1 MIIGP
6 VTETT
11 KKKKK
16 KTLTVTPIK
25 TNKNTNKIV
34 PISKTHAQ
42 QYNLDGSKKIA
53 PTVSITTNNI
63 SNKGATN
70 LINNTLQQDIK
81 NKTFQVVTGQ
91 NKQKIDLSG
100 KNAQSTTPVTK
111 EGLEIQ
117 RNQLM
122 TEKELQEKRD
132 KLSDEL
138 FNYDREE
145 KVKWWDDDLSFGEN
159 LKNVGYKTFLENK
172 NNKYVEDEK
181 YNELKRRFE
190 LADNELKN
198 KKVQRES
205 ANMNGLDKV
214 GYTITGNVIDSTKG
228 IESTVNKLFGQS
240 TPVQSE
246 SFDEM
251 MAKEARKQTT
261 GIAGAGLDIVGSM
274 SKMLPQMIVSG
285 PINSSTAAMAVGFA
299 NYGGSAYNEAKQMG
313 ATEEQA
319 TAYGITIGGLETG
332 LEKLLGGFESVYGKS
347 ALGNVT
353 NKIMGKV
360 ITNTAFR
367 QVASG
372 MAGEFTEE
380 YLQEFLEPI
389 VRNAILEE
397 ENGADFWNAENLEE
411 GVKQFV
417 SQLFNSQN
425 LYAGTLGAVSSGLM
439 SGPSAISQN
448 ASINNE
454 VKTIKEDINP
464 KNIEE
469 KISYLTNK
477 GYDTN
482 TSIEIVNKALKE
494 TGQSQISTENVVQNE
509 TAQETAS
516 NTPQISQ
523 ETGQNQ
529 ELSNETTNTS
539 QTIET
544 SKNNIKS
551 YTENDINRF
560 STGNNLIDGV
570 NSDLKSFTEKFYDKE
585 TKRAKKKKAP
595 VKSQKMFLGRI
606 SDALSTKIN
615 SLLNNS
621 GRFSQKYETKDT
633 NIVISSDNIEH
644 IYNHH
649 GSEKMP
655 GQIDVTPENL
665 SKYVDVVSNPDY
677 IGLSSQLSRGNT
689 PTLYFTKK
697 INGYS
702 VAVEVLSTKKQL
714 YPQSYYVF
722 DSNSKEYTDFI
733 KNNKLKKAWDVESG
747 DFKSSDINVQDDTS
761 AAFTDNNVTTKT
773 QKSQVAPVSSQYSM
787 QQNKKIDTET
797 LSKNVIR
804 ELENSSFSFKQKQL
818 DIINRTNPADDDV
831 HTWIRTVEDIKTFD
845 EAFFEDGEFSGM
857 DPDFTETMA
866 KNSQGTGKIIVYSSY
881 PIENGVFVSPSKMEA
896 SQYAGGDESKLY
908 SKEVDINDV
917 AWIDGAEG
925 QYARVDNN
933 NQLAK
938 KVIAPT
944 IRENNEINES
954 IKDDVIEVSSKDLKS
969 KTKKE
974 TTAEDDKIANILK
987 ERPVTEEEKDNRLKK
1002 LLTVKILDKGYY
1014 VDKLARKIKNR
1025 ELSSK
1030 YDYMLSANGVAQQI
1044 IGNNKFNPKTQEY
1057 KGKGLYKIFEPIE
1070 NSGKLD
1076 DFSQYIYH
1084 KHNTSRMNLNSL
1096 YSEDNKPV
1104 FSSNVTAEDSQKI
1117 VDKYEKNNPEF
1128 KEWAKEI
1135 YDYNNFLLDILVDYE
1150 VISKEDKAYYNKKYP
1165 YYVPTIRVSDKTKVN
1180 LEMIGKKAS
1189 INIPIKKAKGGNG
1202 DIIPLKEAMSLRT
1215 MQTLNSALKNNFGNE
1230 LFDSIE
1236 TEAINEKMDIDE
1248 ILSEETD
1255 TDEIIT
1261 KYTKDSPATLTIY
1274 KKGEKITFN
1283 IPDEIYD
1290 ALEPSN
1296 IKKFKWLNNISKFR
1310 RGLITEYNPAFFI
1323 TNPIKDVQ
1331 DGVINSKYPS
1341 KFAKN
1346 IAEAGKQIKEK
1357 GKLYQLYL
1365 ANGGSYETYFNYSD
1379 GYNKGPK
1386 PRMKYSPMKILD
1398 SISSLNEKIEMT
1410 PRLAEFISSL
1420 ESGDTIETAMYN
1432 AQEITTNFK
1441 RGGVWTKVADA
1452 NGATFL
1458 NAGVQGGL
1466 KQIRNIQEAKT
1477 NGIKGMTN
1485 LAVKFTI
1492 AGLTPYILSE
1502 LIWGDDD
1509 DYEELSEYIKN
1520 NYYILWKYGDG
1531 KFVKIPRGRVT
1542 SVIQNLFGQILDTRK
1557 GEKIDIKE
1565 FIDLLNNQIAPNDPT
1580 ESNIFSPV
1588 INVLENKTW
1597 YGTDLVSQRLSK
1609 LPSSEQYDESTDSIS
1624 IWLGKMTGISPV
1636 KINYLLD
1643 QYSSSIG
1650 DIILPFL
1657 TLEAENDSNSIVG
1670 NLLSPIKSKFATD
1683 SVMKSKYPSEFFEL
1697 DEKLTKKAN
1706 SSNASDEDILRS
1718 KYINSKQYQLNQLY
1732 AEKRIIQNDKNLTD
1746 TEKYKQVRKKQEEI
1760 NQLAKEVIETYKDV
1774 SINGS
1779 TATVNDLKYKKD
1791 KDGKWVKQR
1800 S

>member
-1 MIIGP
+1 MSAKKRKVVAKISQDGTVVKNP
-6 VTETT
+6 TTDT
-11 KKKKK
+11 KKRKVVAKVNLDNSITK
-16 KTLTVTPIK
+16 YNNSNLSIP
-25 TNKNTNKIV
+25 
-34 PISKTHAQ
+34 HAQ

-63 SNKGATN
+63 AKQGATN
-70 LINNTLQQDIK
+70 ILNNTLQQDLK
-81 NKTFQVVTGQ
+81 NKTFEAATGQ
-91 NKQKIDLSG
+91 NKQQINLAGDSTLSKTEKQKLREKTAEEKKKINANLPQMVSADSVKNKGDDLVNDLSKKTG
-100 KNAQSTTPVTK
+100 YSEQEITDFINDYNNGKWDSTQAKYKNASYKFK
-111 EGLEIQ
+111 EAGTEVYLAAKEYDKYKPTL
-117 RNQLM
+117 NKQL
-122 TEKELQEKRD
+122 
-132 KLSDEL
+132 SP
-138 FNYDREE
+138 
-145 KVKWWDDDLSFGEN
+145 
-159 LKNVGYKTFLENK
+159 LENAAQSSANALIETGK
-172 NNKYVEDEK
+172 GIVDFSEGVLDAGIQLGSSK
-181 YNELKRRFE
+181 YNPMMWITTGQTPWSEDQSKLNSYQNIAKEIVGKDASQNFI
-190 LADNELKN
+190 DNELGYGKTLSDGRTMQETLDEGALIKSDN
-198 KKVQRES
+198 LGGQVFRNIGAQLP
-205 ANMNGLDKV
+205 GLMTGSEAGSLASMGISTFGSGV
-214 GYTITGNVIDSTKG
+214 EQAYNQGATRGEATGYGLLNSG
-228 IESTVNKLFGQS
+228 IEVATEKMFSGVGGVLGKGEIDDAIINGINKNIKNQLAQKLTSFGIKSLGEGTEEFIGDLMQPLAQKLTYASEEDLMKLYKDQNYLEDFISGVLSAAIMQGST
-240 TPVQSE
+240 
-246 SFDEM
+246 M
-251 MAKEARKQTT
+251 
-261 GIAGAGLDIVGSM
+261 
-274 SKMLPQMIVSG
+274 
-285 PINSSTAAMAVGFA
+285 PINNQSQIQIK
-299 NYGGSAYNEAKQMG
+299 N
-313 ATEEQA
+313 
-319 TAYGITIGGLETG
+319 
-332 LEKLLGGFESVYGKS
+332 
-347 ALGNVT
+347 
-353 NKIMGKV
+353 
-360 ITNTAFR
+360 
-367 QVASG
+367 QV
-372 MAGEFTEE
+372 
-380 YLQEFLEPI
+380 
-389 VRNAILEE
+389 
-397 ENGADFWNAENLEE
+397 
-411 GVKQFV
+411 K
-417 SQLFNSQN
+417 
-425 LYAGTLGAVSSGLM
+425 
-439 SGPSAISQN
+439 
-448 ASINNE
+448 
-454 VKTIKEDINP
+454 
-464 KNIEE
+464 
-469 KISYLTNK
+469 
-477 GYDTN
+477 
-482 TSIEIVNKALKE
+482 EIVNKDNANQIFNDILKNNKNLSEWEVANIVNNALKE
-494 TGQSQISTENVVQNE
+494 TNQKPVDFSKNVVQNE
-509 TAQETAS
+509 TTQETNP

-523 ETGQNQ
+523 EIGQNQ
-529 ELSNETTNTS
+529 ELSDETTNNS
-539 QTIET
+539 QTVEAPQNDLN
-544 SKNNIKS
+544 KYNNIIDVEKKQIAPIDFDLQVES
-551 YTENDINRF
+551 ALNDNQSKGNIYISKQTDSKIINIIKKL
-560 STGNNLIDGV
+560 TGIDV
-570 NSDLKSFTEKFYDKE
+570 TNRKHVLSKDYIRHLFKHSDE
-585 TKRAKKKKAP
+585 T
-595 VKSQKMFLGRI
+595 
-606 SDALSTKIN
+606 N
-615 SLLNNS
+615 
-621 GRFSQKYETKDT
+621 
-633 NIVISSDNIEH
+633 
-644 IYNHH
+644 
-649 GSEKMP
+649 P
-655 GQIDVTPENL
+655 GQISITKEDIKKIP
-665 SKYVDVVSNPDY
+665 DIVSNPDNIVRGSDTLDASRKNKIPSIRY
-677 IGLSSQLSRGNT
+677 IKTDNTGKMYVVEAIPEKGNLQIKT
-689 PTLYFTKK
+689 MWKEPTKLIHSNNALHHTSETA
-697 INGYS
+697 NS
-702 VAVEVLSTKKQL
+702 
-714 YPQSYYVF
+714 
-722 DSNSKEYTDFI
+722 SNSST
-733 KNNKLKKAWDVESG
+733 L
-747 DFKSSDINVQDDTS
+747 
-761 AAFTDNNVTTKT
+761 TDNNVTTKT
-773 QKSQVAPVSSQYSM
+773 QKSQVAPASSQYSM
-787 QQNKKIDTET
+787 HQKTENDT
-797 LSKNVIR
+797 K
-804 ELENSSFSFKQKQL
+804 
-818 DIINRTNPADDDV
+818 A
-831 HTWIRTVEDIKTFD
+831 
-845 EAFFEDGEFSGM
+845 
-857 DPDFTETMA
+857 
-866 KNSQGTGKIIVYSSY
+866 
-881 PIENGVFVSPSKMEA
+881 PI
-896 SQYAGGDESKLY
+896 
-908 SKEVDINDV
+908 
-917 AWIDGAEG
+917 
-925 QYARVDNN
+925 
-933 NQLAK
+933 
-938 KVIAPT
+938 

-954 IKDDVIEVSSKDLKS
+954 IKDDVIEVSSKDLKT

-974 TTAEDDKIANILK
+974 TTTEDDKVANILK

-1084 KHNTSRMNLNSL
+1084 KHNISRMNLNSL

-1128 KEWAKEI
+1128 KEWAKEV

-1248 ILSEETD
+1248 VLNEETD

-1331 DGVINSKYPS
+1331 DGIINSKYPS

-1357 GKLYQLYL
+1357 GRLYQLYL

-1386 PRMKYSPMKILD
+1386 TRMKYSPMKILD

-1420 ESGDTIETAMYN
+1420 EGGDTIETAMYN

-1580 ESNIFSPV
+1580 ESNIFSPI

-1597 YGTDLVSQRLSK
+1597 YGTDLVSQRLSD

-1718 KYINSKQYQLNQLY
+1718 KYVNSKQYQLNQLY
-1732 AEKRIIQNDKNLTD
+1732 AEKRVIQNDKNLTD

-1774 SINGS
+1774 NINGS

-1791 KDGKWVKQR
+1791 KNGKWVKQR